1 MATEK
6 IAIYDNIIE
15 IKDSVTLSELAEAR
29 KTTYPAA
36 RAMMLKYLQYEK
48 IGMYVMIFPQTVT
61 FHKTGRQF
69 VKLVDFYLIN
79 EDKDLIIKQECV
91 ISDVAKILNIS
102 YLSATKLLKRNN
114 VTLKKDM
121 KRNIIKV
128 PPCKLFLSQRAKNN
142 L

>member
-29 KTTYPAA
+29 KTTQPAA

-69 VKLVDFYLIN
+69 VKLVDFYLA
-79 EDKDLIIKQECV
+79 L
-91 ISDVAKILNIS
+91 
-102 YLSATKLLKRNN
+102 
-114 VTLKKDM
+114 
-121 KRNIIKV
+121 
-128 PPCKLFLSQRAKNN
+128 
-142 L
+142 